1 MLRSRPSEELPPQM
15 TGVPKAYSAGRR
27 REVDRRPIPLG
38 RASPVVDPFQPCYR
52 PPMDAALTAP
62 SPLALDSARPPFER
76 AASHL
81 PGTAHRRVTSGQSP
95 TTERA
100 AQRYYTF
107 RIRHAE
113 PESGGRLR
121 QGVEKTAQEVLK
133 VVALAFPP
141 RIRLAF

>member
-38 RASPVVDPFQPCYR
+38 RASPGVHPFQPCYR

-81 PGTAHRRVTSGQSP
+81 PGTAHHRVTSGQSP
-95 TTERA
+95 TTEPRWP
-100 AQRYYTF
+100 TLPTL
-107 RIRHAE
+107 RIRHGGA
-113 PESGGRLR
+113 ESGGGGGKLLR
-121 QGVEKTAQEVLK
+121 GLRKKVEIGRAH
-133 VVALAFPP
+133 
-141 RIRLAF
+141 

>member
-1 MLRSRPSEELPPQM
+1 LLRSRPSEELPPQM

-52 PPMDAALTAP
+52 PPMDADLTAP

-81 PGTAHRRVTSGQSP
+81 PGTVHHRVTSGQSP
-95 TTERA
+95 TTERV
-100 AQRYYTF
+100 AQRYYNF
-107 RIRHAE
+107 RIKHGGAE
-113 PESGGRLR
+113 FGGRLR
-121 QGVEKTAQEVLK
+121 QAVEG
-133 VVALAFPP
+133 
-141 RIRLAF
+141 I